1 MNFKEL
7 LKNYES
13 QMIKDLCGLLSIK
26 SVLEESPDTPGE
38 PFGAGLRES
47 LDYVLELGNR
57 YGFRTLNVDNIA
69 GHIEYGEGEE
79 IIGVLCHVD
88 VVPADGQWDYPPF
101 AGTVAG
107 DRIYGRGAVDNK
119 GPTISSL
126 YALRLLKDLNIAPDK
141 KIRLIIGTDEES
153 KWRGITRYFQ
163 VCPMPAFGF
172 SPDADFPL
180 IYGEKGVLHIKLTDK
195 SGSVVTVKSGNRH
208 NVVPAKAEASAGS
221 GLEKEFLKYLSENA
235 LSGSAADG
243 VLILNG
249 RGAHAMEPD
258 NGINAAV
265 MMARFLHR
273 HADSNLLRFVNDV
286 LSDSRLKHAGLAFSD
301 PEMKDLTCNLG
312 ILEITREG
320 GFACLDFRYPIRW
333 DKERFLESFK
343 RLASEYGL
351 TAEITFDIPVHYVDK
366 DDPDIKILHEAYIKH
381 TGDVSTPLKTIGGGT
396 YARALRKGVA
406 FGIHFPG
413 NEEVVHRANE
423 YIAIKD
429 LLTATAIYAEA
440 LYRLACEK

>member
-107 DRIYGRGAVDNK
+107 DRIYGRGAVDDK

-195 SGSVVTVKSGNRH
+195 SGSVVSVKSRTACRA
-208 NVVPAKAEASAGS
+208 AKAETSAGADWKKI
-221 GLEKEFLKYLSENA
+221 LEYHQTPFRFRR
-235 LSGSAADG
+235 GRR
-243 VLILNG
+243 LNSQ
-249 RGAHAMEPD
+249 RRAHAMEPD
-258 NGINAAV
+258 NA
-265 MMARFLHR
+265 
-273 HADSNLLRFVNDV
+273 
-286 LSDSRLKHAGLAFSD
+286 
-301 PEMKDLTCNLG
+301 
-312 ILEITREG
+312 
-320 GFACLDFRYPIRW
+320 
-333 DKERFLESFK
+333 
-343 RLASEYGL
+343 
-351 TAEITFDIPVHYVDK
+351 
-366 DDPDIKILHEAYIKH
+366 
-381 TGDVSTPLKTIGGGT
+381 STP
-396 YARALRKGVA
+396 
-406 FGIHFPG
+406 PS
-413 NEEVVHRANE
+413 
-423 YIAIKD
+423 
-429 LLTATAIYAEA
+429 
-440 LYRLACEK
+440 